1 MGAFDQFGTRLAENL
16 GITSQLDALRQQ
28 HPAPAYQVRVD
39 GSDISDSLRPRLMH
53 MTITDNRGFSADT
66 IEIALDDSDG
76 KLAMPRRGATLQ
88 ASIGWQGGSLVDK
101 GTFKIDE
108 VEHNGAPDVLT
119 IRGKSADLRGGMNKL
134 RERSWHFET
143 IGAIVEQLAARYGLT
158 PNVGETFKG
167 MVIDH
172 IDQTNESDLAFLTRL
187 ATEQDAIATVKSG
200 RLMFIKAGNGTT
212 ASGKPLP
219 AITITRQDGD
229 QHRFSVA
236 DRDAY
241 TGVTAYWQDN
251 KAAEKKKIEVKRK
264 RKSKPKEERPLPPGV
279 VVNKKENELL
289 IGDSENVKELR
300 HVYASQSNAMRA
312 ARAEWEKLQR
322 GVAEFQ
328 ITLAKGR
335 PELYQEQPTTV
346 RGFKPQ
352 IDEADWLLTQVVH
365 DLTDQGYTN
374 RLQLE
379 VKLEELPE

>member
-16 GITSQLDALRQQ
+16 GITSQLDTLRQQ

-39 GSDISDSLRPRLMH
+39 GSDISGTLRPRLMH

-108 VEHNGAPDVLT
+108 VEHGGAPDVLT
-119 IRGKSADLRGGMNKL
+119 IRGKSAELRGGMNKL

-229 QHRFSVA
+229 QHQFSVA

-241 TGVTAYWQDN
+241 TGVIAYWQDN

-264 RKSKPKEERPLPPGV
+264 RKTKPKEERPLPPGV

-289 IGDSENVKELR
+289 VGDSENVKELR

-328 ITLAKGR
+328 ITLARGR
-335 PELYQEQPTTV
+335 PELYPEQPTTV

>member
-39 GSDISDSLRPRLMH
+39 GSDISGTLRPRLMH

-119 IRGKSADLRGGMNKL
+119 IRGKSADMRGGMNKL

-264 RKSKPKEERPLPPGV
+264 RKTKPKEERPLPPGV

-289 IGDSENVKELR
+289 VGDSENVKELR

-335 PELYQEQPTTV
+335 PELYPEQPTSV

>member
-39 GSDISDSLRPRLMH
+39 GRDVSVTLRPRLMH

-108 VEHNGAPDVLT
+108 VGHGGAPDVLT

-158 PNVGETFKG
+158 PSVGDVFKG

-229 QHRFSVA
+229 QHQFSVA

-241 TGVTAYWQDN
+241 TGVIAYWQDN

-264 RKSKPKEERPLPPGV
+264 RKTKPKEERPLPPGV

-289 IGDSENVKELR
+289 VGDSENVKELR

-328 ITLAKGR
+328 ITLARGR
-335 PELYQEQPTTV
+335 PELYPEQPTTV